1 MTLVMALL
9 MMVVLT
15 SVSTTTIYFVTS
27 NVHSTGISKASTSAY
42 DVAEAGLNDSV
53 AKMYNQLDT
62 DGSVLATGI
71 DPRSSTMFPSCVG
84 APPPAPTSISYTN
97 VGGTALICGDY
108 NATKTA
114 TTITV
119 GGVTTPL
126 AGYSWRIQSIG
137 LVSSA
142 GKTQTRTL
150 SKSLKVVGLNDGAD
164 GSTWS
169 RFYQDSTASCLTI
182 NNMTFVTNVA
192 TRGDLCLKN
201 DGAITGA
208 NTVVDVGGDVSIIG
222 SNSTSGPRASGTAN
236 ATWAS
241 PGNITSSNN
250 SDATN
255 TIAAN
260 TTGSNLDATGFGF
273 AIPATAAIAGIKVS
287 VERGSNPGANAV
299 QSITVTGNPS
309 GGTFKLTG
317 TPPGGSPRATV
328 AINRNAAASGTGT
341 PITVQAALEAVY
353 GSGRVTCS
361 GGPLMSAAVSC
372 TFIGSYASMPVALMT
387 SASSLTGGSS
397 PKAVVTNITNGYT
410 PALQDD
416 TVQLLKAGAIPGSE
430 TNQASAAIWGLPD
443 TAIAYGSTSDLWGT
457 TWTPADV
464 NAANFGLRFAAQNT
478 GSSSSTATVDYISIT
493 VTYIPAAPGIGTS
506 TTLTKQ
512 LNVGGSCTYLNQAA
526 HTPCT
531 ATDHTYA
538 TTVTTT
544 SAANNP
550 ALVMPD
556 VDFNYWWANAMP
568 GPKHF
573 CTNPSP
579 GLATNFF
586 DNNASTTTRPDRS
599 LTVNGEM
606 APATTDYTCQV
617 WSIPPTGGQLLGELS
632 WNHTTHILKI
642 SGTIFVDGNFRFDE
656 DGEVI
661 HYLGRATLMSSRDDE
676 IDALV
681 CAGGSGTTYSTSCLN
696 DMTNWNPSANI
707 MVLMSQ
713 ENNEYDQGGTSCSGN
728 THPGCWNGHLPSG
741 FQGIMFSTADCL
753 IHQEFQDSGPV
764 ICNTITLPDESGLN
778 PTFFTFP
785 SIGNLTDGQKYGD
798 TVTATNFELDP
809 GDQSGG

>member
-62 DGSVLATGI
+62 DGSILASGI

-119 GGVTTPL
+119 GGVSTPL
-126 AGYSWRIQSIG
+126 AGYSWRIQSTG
-137 LVSSA
+137 RVSSG
-142 GKTQTRTL
+142 GKMQTRTL
-150 SKSLKVVGLNDGAD
+150 GKSLKVVGLNDGAD

-201 DGAITGA
+201 NGTITGA
-208 NTVVDVGGDVSIIG
+208 NSVVDVGGDVSIIG
-222 SNSTSGPRASGTAN
+222 NNTPSGPRAATVEN
-236 ATWAS
+236 ATWTS
-241 PGNITSSNN
+241 PTNIATSNN
-250 SDATN
+250 TDATN
-255 TIAAN
+255 TIAAT
-260 TTGSNLDATGFGF
+260 TTGLNLDATGFGF
-273 AIPATAAIAGIKVS
+273 AIPATAMIAGITAS
-287 VERGSNPGANAV
+287 VERGTNPGANAV
-299 QSITVTGNPS
+299 QTISETGSPTA
-309 GGTFKLTG
+309 GTFTITG
-317 TPPGGSPRATV
+317 TPPGGSARTSVSLARTAPA
-328 AINRNAAASGTGT
+328 TGT
-341 PITVQAALEAVY
+341 SSVQTALEGIY
-353 GSGRVTCS
+353 GVGNVTCS
-361 GGPLMSAAVSC
+361 GGPLPLAVPC
-372 TFIGSYASMPVALMT
+372 TFAGAYASMPVATMT
-387 SASSLTGGSS
+387 FTKTGFLPSGAT
-397 PKAVVTNITNGYT
+397 PVITVTTAGYT
-410 PALQDD
+410 PALQDN
-416 TVQLLKAGAIPGSE
+416 TVQLLKLGSPVGSNKALG
-430 TNQASAAIWGLPD
+430 TIWGLPD
-443 TAIAYGSTSDLWGT
+443 TAIGYGSTSDFWGT

-464 NAANFGLRFAAQNT
+464 NATNFGLRFAAKNT
-478 GSSSSTATVDYISIT
+478 GASSSTATVDFISIT

-512 LNVGGSCTYLNQAA
+512 LNVGGSCTYELQAA

-586 DNNASTTTRPDRS
+586 DNDAGSTTGPNRS
-599 LTVNGEM
+599 LNVNGEM
-606 APATTDYTCQV
+606 APSTSDYTCQV

-681 CAGGSGTTYSTSCLN
+681 CAGGSGTDYASSCLPN
-696 DMTNWNPSANI
+696 MSSWNPSANI

-713 ENNEYDQGGTSCSGN
+713 ENNEYDQGGTTCAGN

-741 FQGIMFSTADCL
+741 FQGIMYSTADCL

>member
-62 DGSVLATGI
+62 DGSILASGI

-137 LVSSA
+137 RVSSG
-142 GKTQTRTL
+142 GKMQTRTL

-201 DGAITGA
+201 NGTITGA
-208 NTVVDVGGDVSIIG
+208 NSVVDVGGDVSIIG
-222 SNSTSGPRASGTAN
+222 NNTTSGPRASSTQN
-236 ATWAS
+236 ATWTS
-241 PGNITSSNN
+241 PLNIATSNN
-250 SDATN
+250 TDATN
-255 TIAAN
+255 TIGA
-260 TTGSNLDATGFGF
+260 TSTGLNLDATGFGF
-273 AIPATAAIAGIKVS
+273 AIPATAMIAGITAS
-287 VERGSNPGANAV
+287 VERGTNPGANAV
-299 QSITVTGNPS
+299 QTISETGSPTA
-309 GGTFKLTG
+309 GTFTITG
-317 TPPGGSPRATV
+317 TPPGGTARTSVSLARTAPA
-328 AINRNAAASGTGT
+328 TGT
-341 PITVQAALEAVY
+341 SSVQTALEGIY
-353 GSGRVTCS
+353 GVGNVTCS
-361 GGPLMSAAVSC
+361 GGPLPVAVPC
-372 TFIGSYASMPVALMT
+372 TFAGAYASMPVATMT
-387 SASSLTGGSS
+387 FTKTGFLPSGAT
-397 PKAVVTNITNGYT
+397 PVITVTTAGYT
-410 PALQDD
+410 PALQDN
-416 TVQLLKAGAIPGSE
+416 TVQLLKLGSPVGSNKALG
-430 TNQASAAIWGLPD
+430 TTWGLPD
-443 TAIAYGSTSDLWGT
+443 TAIGYGSTSDFWGT

-464 NAANFGLRFAAQNT
+464 NATNFGLRFTAKNT
-478 GSSSSTATVDYISIT
+478 GASSSTATVDFISIT

-512 LNVGGSCTYLNQAA
+512 LNVGGSCTYELQAA

-538 TTVTTT
+538 TTITTT
-544 SAANNP
+544 AAANNP

-586 DNNASTTTRPDRS
+586 DNDAGTTTGPNRS

-606 APATTDYTCQV
+606 APSTSDYTCQV

-681 CAGGSGTTYSTSCLN
+681 CAGGSGTDYASSCLPN
-696 DMTNWNPSANI
+696 MSSWNPSANI

-713 ENNEYDQGGTSCSGN
+713 ENNEYDQGGTTCSGN

-741 FQGIMFSTADCL
+741 FQGIMYSTADCL

>member
-1 MTLVMALL
+1 LNIA
-9 MMVVLT
+9 
-15 SVSTTTIYFVTS
+15 TS
-27 NVHSTGISKASTSAY
+27 N
-42 DVAEAGLNDSV
+42 
-53 AKMYNQLDT
+53 
-62 DGSVLATGI
+62 
-71 DPRSSTMFPSCVG
+71 
-84 APPPAPTSISYTN
+84 
-97 VGGTALICGDY
+97 
-108 NATKTA
+108 
-114 TTITV
+114 
-119 GGVTTPL
+119 
-126 AGYSWRIQSIG
+126 
-137 LVSSA
+137 
-142 GKTQTRTL
+142 
-150 SKSLKVVGLNDGAD
+150 
-164 GSTWS
+164 
-169 RFYQDSTASCLTI
+169 
-182 NNMTFVTNVA
+182 
-192 TRGDLCLKN
+192 
-201 DGAITGA
+201 
-208 NTVVDVGGDVSIIG
+208 NT
-222 SNSTSGPRASGTAN
+222 
-236 ATWAS
+236 
-241 PGNITSSNN
+241 
-250 SDATN
+250 DATN
-255 TIAAN
+255 TIGA
-260 TTGSNLDATGFGF
+260 TSTGLNLDATGFGF
-273 AIPATAAIAGIKVS
+273 AIPATAMIAGITAS
-287 VERGSNPGANAV
+287 VERGTNPGANAV
-299 QSITVTGNPS
+299 QTISETGSPTA
-309 GGTFKLTG
+309 GTFTITG
-317 TPPGGSPRATV
+317 TPPGGTARTSVSLARTAPA
-328 AINRNAAASGTGT
+328 TGT
-341 PITVQAALEAVY
+341 SSVQTALEGIY
-353 GSGRVTCS
+353 GVGNVTCS
-361 GGPLMSAAVSC
+361 GGPLPVAVPC
-372 TFIGSYASMPVALMT
+372 TFAGAYASMPVATMT
-387 SASSLTGGSS
+387 FTKTGFLPSGAT
-397 PKAVVTNITNGYT
+397 PVITVTTAGYT
-410 PALQDD
+410 PALQDN
-416 TVQLLKAGAIPGSE
+416 TVQLLKLGSPVGSNKALG
-430 TNQASAAIWGLPD
+430 TTWGLPD
-443 TAIAYGSTSDLWGT
+443 TAIGYGSTSDFWGT

-464 NAANFGLRFAAQNT
+464 NATNFGLRFTAKNT
-478 GSSSSTATVDYISIT
+478 GASSSTATVDFISIT

-512 LNVGGSCTYLNQAA
+512 LNVGGSCTYELQAA

-538 TTVTTT
+538 TTITTT
-544 SAANNP
+544 AAANNP

-586 DNNASTTTRPDRS
+586 DNDAGTTTGPNRS

-606 APATTDYTCQV
+606 APSTSDYTCQV

-681 CAGGSGTTYSTSCLN
+681 CAGGSGTDYASSCLPN
-696 DMTNWNPSANI
+696 MSSWNPSANI

-713 ENNEYDQGGTSCSGN
+713 ENNEYDQGGTTCSGN

-741 FQGIMFSTADCL
+741 FQGIMYSTADCL

>member
-62 DGSVLATGI
+62 DGSILASGI

-137 LVSSA
+137 RVSSG
-142 GKTQTRTL
+142 GKMQTRTL

-201 DGAITGA
+201 NGTITGA
-208 NTVVDVGGDVSIIG
+208 NSVVDVGGDVSIIG
-222 SNSTSGPRASGTAN
+222 NNTTSGPRASSTQN
-236 ATWAS
+236 ATWTS
-241 PGNITSSNN
+241 PLNIATSNN
-250 SDATN
+250 TDATN
-255 TIAAN
+255 TIGA
-260 TTGSNLDATGFGF
+260 TSTGLNLDATGFGF
-273 AIPATAAIAGIKVS
+273 AIPATAMIAGITAS
-287 VERGSNPGANAV
+287 VERGTNPGANAV
-299 QSITVTGNPS
+299 QTISETGSPTA
-309 GGTFKLTG
+309 GTFTITG
-317 TPPGGSPRATV
+317 TPPGGTARTSVSLARTAPA
-328 AINRNAAASGTGT
+328 TGT
-341 PITVQAALEAVY
+341 SSVQTALEGIY
-353 GSGRVTCS
+353 GVGNVTCS
-361 GGPLMSAAVSC
+361 GGPLPVAVPC
-372 TFIGSYASMPVALMT
+372 TFAGAYASMPVATMT
-387 SASSLTGGSS
+387 FTKTGFLPSGAT
-397 PKAVVTNITNGYT
+397 PVITVTTAGYT
-410 PALQDD
+410 PALQDN
-416 TVQLLKAGAIPGSE
+416 TVQLLKLGSPVGSNKALG
-430 TNQASAAIWGLPD
+430 TTWGLPD
-443 TAIAYGSTSDLWGT
+443 TAIGYGSTSDFWGT

-464 NAANFGLRFAAQNT
+464 NATNFGLRFTAKNT
-478 GSSSSTATVDYISIT
+478 GASSSTATVDFISIT

-506 TTLTKQ
+506 ATLTKQ
-512 LNVGGSCTYLNQAA
+512 LNVGGSCTYELQAA

-538 TTVTTT
+538 TTITTT
-544 SAANNP
+544 AAANNP

-586 DNNASTTTRPDRS
+586 DNDAGTTTGPNRS

-606 APATTDYTCQV
+606 APSTSDYTCQV

-681 CAGGSGTTYSTSCLN
+681 CAGGSGTDYASSCLPN
-696 DMTNWNPSANI
+696 MSSWNPSANI

-713 ENNEYDQGGTSCSGN
+713 ENNEYDQGGTTCSGN

-741 FQGIMFSTADCL
+741 FQGIMYSTADCL